1 MYKKLS
7 VIIFISMAFMAGIV
21 SPVLADAGQP
31 LIRGWF
37 GVMSIPVT
45 YIYGYNNSVVIAKV
59 TNGIQT
65 QVAFSSFESADKGFW
80 DYSGSTGG
88 SAADLG
94 RTGTKYYNLGTGAIS
109 RSGMP
114 SGKYILSYWSKGGGA
129 TLSGSNFSLISET
142 SDMTVN
148 SWVYHEC
155 ICEFSTTSSIQLT
168 GNIQIDELRL
178 YPFMARMTTF
188 TYIPLVGKTS
198 ETDLNNIT
206 TFYEYDEFFRLK
218 CVKDHNGNILKNNIY
233 HLKGQQ

>member
-7 VIIFISMAFMAGIV
+7 VIIFISMAFITGIV
-21 SPVLADAGQP
+21 PSVLAGTGP
-31 LIRGWF
+31 LIRGWS
-37 GVMSIPVT
+37 GLMSIPVT

-80 DYSGSTGG
+80 DYNGSTGG
-88 SAADLG
+88 SATDLG

-114 SGKYILSYWSKGGGA
+114 PGKYILSYWSKGGGA
-129 TLSGSNFSLISET
+129 TLSGSNYSLISET
-142 SDMTVN
+142 FDMTVN
-148 SWVYHEC
+148 NWVYHEC
-155 ICEFSTTSSIQLT
+155 ICQLSATGSIQLT

-218 CVKDHNGNILKNNIY
+218 CVKDQNGNIRKNYIY
-233 HLKGQQ
+233 HLKNQQ